1 MFRKTKRTET
11 TLFESPSNLMRGR
24 ALKKYEDPKAWH
36 NQFYELVTSN
46 IDEDVFKP
54 LFKDTG
60 LGRSNA
66 SISQLVAI
74 MILKEGNRRSDEQMF
89 EAVDY
94 DLLVRKSLGLVNLS
108 DQAPS
113 LDTYYMLRR
122 RIVKYEEDKGVNL
135 LEHCFKDVTKAQ
147 AVRFHVKG
155 ESIRMDSKLIGS
167 NIARYSRYRIILTT
181 LQKWAADGL
190 DGLNPSLR
198 KKVQPYLEEDAEKTE
213 YRSTSDEIQKRI
225 TDVGTIIYKIL
236 VRIKAG
242 KELLL
247 SRVFYEQYE
256 VSHGV
261 VTLRDKKQI
270 AANSVQNPNDPDA
283 DYRKKGDQQ
292 VKGYS
297 VNATE
302 TNDEDASPSLITDV
316 RVKPATAAD
325 KDFFQD
331 GVAGSQEV
339 TGNLPEHINA
349 DGAYQCTDNRDFA
362 KDNLIDFVTAGLQ
375 GKPSRYNL
383 ELDGDELKVVDMS
396 TGKEIQATRAG
407 DKWRIESGG
416 KSKYRYFTREQV
428 EKAQLRKKLGSVPI
442 QELNRRNNVE
452 AAMFQISFHT
462 RNNKT
467 RYRGLS
473 KHVMWACS
481 RCMWINFMRL
491 VIFQANAGNMTILG
505 LFCRMRKRI
514 VTHLMPYVGN
524 RIATFIRKISH
535 RPVSIR
541 PKFAFAI

>member
-1 MFRKTKRTET
+1 
-11 TLFESPSNLMRGR
+11 MRGR

-46 IDEDVFKP
+46 IDEDAFKP
-54 LFKDTG
+54 LFKDSG
-60 LGRSNA
+60 LGRGNA

-122 RIVKYEEDKGVNL
+122 RIVKYEEENGVNL

-190 DGLNPSLR
+190 ERLNPSLR

-225 TDVGTIIYKIL
+225 TDIGAIIYKIL

-242 KELLL
+242 DDLLL
-247 SRVFYEQYE
+247 NRVFNEQYE

-261 VTLRDKKQI
+261 VTLRDKKQV

-302 TNDEDASPSLITDV
+302 TNDEDASPNLITDV
-316 RVKPATAAD
+316 QVKPATAAD
-325 KDFFQD
+325 KDFLQD

-349 DGAYQCTDNRDFA
+349 DGAYQCADNRDFA

-375 GKPSRYNL
+375 GKPSRYDL
-383 ELDGDELKVVDMS
+383 ELDGDELKVVDKS
-396 TGKEIQATRAG
+396 TGKEIPATKAG

-428 EKAQLRKKLGSVPI
+428 EKAKLRKKLGTVPI

-473 KHVMWACS
+473 KHVMWACA
-481 RCMWINFMRL
+481 RCMWINFKRL
-491 VIFQANAGNMTILG
+491 AIFQEKAAYATICG
-505 LFCRMRKRI
+505 LFSRMREGF
-514 VTHLMPYVGN
+514 VSLLTSYATN
-524 RIATFIRKISH
+524 QIATFVRKIGCTAVSFRH
-535 RPVSIR
+535 R
-541 PKFAFAI
+541 FAFAV